1 MEKGQVFGIGETVYD
16 IIFKDDAPQRAVP
29 GGSTFNALVSLGRV
43 GVPCNMVSEV
53 GDDHVAELIYKYL
66 IDNGVGAQYVYRH
79 AGAKSHI
86 SLAFLDEKNDA
97 HYTFYKDYA
106 RVRVECRKLDI
117 CNRDF
122 VLFGSFFAINPAI
135 RPYVKS
141 MLEQAHRA
149 GAFIY
154 YDLNFRESHIAEIPQ
169 IISTIEENMRLA
181 SLVRG
186 SLDDFSNLY
195 GTKDVEKIYEEY
207 VQPLCPY
214 FICTNGSETI
224 YLRTPS
230 IRASFPVAAIETV
243 STIGAGDNFNAGFI
257 YALRRM
263 AGKTLQTLSL
273 DDWTGLIDTG
283 QLFAQDVCRQFNNSV
298 SESFAQRMRD

>member
-97 HYTFYKDYA
+97 HYTFYKDY
-106 RVRVECRKLDI
+106 
-117 CNRDF
+117 
-122 VLFGSFFAINPAI
+122 FAINPAI

-141 MLEQAHRA
+141 MLEQAHHA

-230 IRASFPVAAIETV
+230 IRASFPVATIETV

-273 DDWTGLIDTG
+273 NDWTGLIDTG

>member
-135 RPYVKS
+135 RG
-141 MLEQAHRA
+141 H
-149 GAFIY
+149 
-154 YDLNFRESHIAEIPQ
+154 
-169 IISTIEENMRLA
+169 STISATYTERKMWRRSTRNTC
-181 SLVRG
+181 SHSVRT
-186 SLDDFSNLY
+186 SFAP
-195 GTKDVEKIYEEY
+195 TAARR
-207 VQPLCPY
+207 
-214 FICTNGSETI
+214 FICA
-224 YLRTPS
+224 RP
-230 IRASFPVAAIETV
+230 
-243 STIGAGDNFNAGFI
+243 
-257 YALRRM
+257 
-263 AGKTLQTLSL
+263 
-273 DDWTGLIDTG
+273 
-283 QLFAQDVCRQFNNSV
+283 LFAPVFRLPP
-298 SESFAQRMRD
+298 